1 MKQDTGHGEHKS
13 DSKNHRATGKNSAH
27 GKNGRNDRHER
38 SANPTRHSSRTSGNH
53 DKDIRIV
60 YEDQWLI
67 VIEKPSGLLTMSA
80 GRKGEDTA
88 YSILTDYVRESKPM
102 GRRAGSQRMR
112 WDTWSDGRR
121 RMERPRIFIVHRI
134 DRNTSGLLVFA
145 KDQQT
150 KDALQE
156 NWSETVTAR
165 RYVAVVEGCQR
176 NSEGT
181 VTSWLMEDP
190 RTLKMY
196 SSPRDNGGQKAVTH
210 YRVLEEFNETGYSLV
225 EFELETG
232 RKNQI
237 RVHCAD
243 MGCPVAGDGKY
254 GAASNPIG
262 RLALHARTLEFIHPW
277 TGKLMS
283 FTTPIPRTFKSRK
296 IKSGQ

>member
-13 DSKNHRATGKNSAH
+13 GNKNHRAADKYGDH
-27 GKNGRNDRHER
+27 GKKGKDARHER
-38 SANPTRHSSRTSGNH
+38 AANPSRHSSRTSGSH

-60 YEDQWLI
+60 YEDQWII
-67 VIEKPSGLLTMSA
+67 VIEKPSGLLTISA
-80 GRKGEDTA
+80 GREGEDTA

-102 GRRAGSQRMR
+102 GRRADNRRSRR
-112 WDTWSDGRR
+112 DKYSDGHS

-145 KDQQT
+145 KDRQT

-165 RYVAVVEGCQR
+165 RYVAVVEGCPR

-181 VTSWLMEDP
+181 VTSWLTEDP

-196 SSPRDNGGQKAVTH
+196 SSQKANGGQKAVTH
-210 YRVLEEFNETGYSLV
+210 YKVLEELNETGYSLV

-262 RLALHARTLEFIHPW
+262 RLALHARTLEFIHPC

-283 FTTPIPRTFKSRK
+283 FTTPIPRSFKSRK